1 MYAVVQIGSS
11 QIKVSEGD
19 TIEANRLDQEAGK
32 SITLDKVLMYANGS
46 DIRVGQPFLKDVK
59 VTAKVLQNFRG
70 DKLIAFKFQ
79 KRKGYKR
86 KVGHRQEL
94 SAINIVKIAA

>member
-19 TIEANRLDQEAGK
+19 TIEANRLKDEAGK

-46 DIRVGQPFLKDVK
+46 DVRVGKPFLTDVK
-59 VTAKVLQNFRG
+59 VTAKVIRNFRG

-94 SAINIVKIAA
+94 SALSIVKIAA

>member
-1 MYAVVQIGSS
+1 MYAVIQIGSS
-11 QIKVSEGD
+11 QIKVAEGD
-19 TIEANRLDQEAGK
+19 TVHTDRQAQEVGK
-32 SITLDKVLMYANGS
+32 SITLDKVLMYANGT

-59 VTAKVLQNFRG
+59 VTAKIVKKFRG
-70 DKLIAFKFQ
+70 EKLIAFKFQ

-94 SAINIVKIAA
+94 SALNIVKIAV

>member
-59 VTAKVLQNFRG
+59 VTAKVIQNFRG

-94 SAINIVKIAA
+94 SALNIVKIAA